1 MSMALVLK
9 DLGST
14 RLLVSGVQLWWSQ
27 ICMTNFTI
35 LLINL
40 IRPVDQRGSALVLIG
55 QGLIVKTIL

>member
-14 RLLVSGVQLWWSQ
+14 WLLVSGVQLWWSQ

-40 IRPVDQRGSALVLIG
+40 IQPVDQRGSALVLIG